1 MARITVQDLDKSY
14 GGRDLFKGLSFEVQP
29 GMRLAVAGPN
39 GGGKSTLL
47 RILAGVAKPDVGRV
61 VMAKDVRL
69 GYVQQEFAPEELTH
83 ALLPWVLSALPS
95 WNDFWAE
102 WEQAVQ
108 RDDHAALERL
118 GAQQA
123 ELEQLYGYSPDHR
136 ARAILSG
143 LGFSEDDLL
152 RTLAELSG
160 GWRERAKLAR
170 VLFQGADVLLLD
182 EPTNHLDLEAVEWLE
197 DYLLSFRGSLIFV
210 AHDRMLLEHV
220 GTHVL
225 FIAGGKYELRKGTFS
240 EFLAWEEERSRL
252 LDKERAKLADRI
264 ENEMGYIR
272 RFRVKAR
279 KAAQAQSKL
288 KKVAKIQGELDRLKD
303 EGGPRSGRSL
313 AFRLPEPKRGDRV
326 AASAVGLRFSY
337 EGKDAVWNG
346 LSFQLFRGKKIAL
359 AAPNGAGKTTLLKI
373 LTGNLT
379 PSSGHVKVGTGT
391 TIGYFSQHQTEILL
405 PGATV
410 LAEIRRLSDPKLT
423 EEELMGVLGLF
434 LLGESYF
441 ERLVSSLSGGEKN
454 RLVLATLFLAKANLL
469 VLDEPTNHLDLESRM
484 GLVAALKD
492 YEGTLLLVAHDRY
505 LLSEVAEEVWELT
518 RDGIVPH
525 PGGFEEYDRVRRER
539 LALAKGG
546 KAAEPPAAPPAEKAP
561 APKAAPA
568 EKVPAKVSAKVPAK
582 VPAAPG
588 KAKEDKRQ
596 AAERRNKLYRE
607 LKPKQDKYAAL
618 EKDLEKAMTEHAA
631 AEAALSDP
639 ASYAQPEQALKLNA
653 AYRESGEWCESLM
666 ERMAVLE
673 EEMRVIRTKYGEA

>member
-1 MARITVQDLDKSY
+1 MARITVQDLEKSY

-29 GMRLAVAGPN
+29 GMRLAVTGPN
-39 GGGKSTLL
+39 GCGKSTLL
-47 RILAGVAKPDVGRV
+47 RILAGVARPDFGRV
-61 VMAKDVRL
+61 VMAKDVRV

-95 WNDFWAE
+95 WNDFWAQ
-102 WEQAVQ
+102 WERAVQ
-108 RDDHAALERL
+108 RDDQTTLERL
-118 GAQQA
+118 EAQQA

-143 LGFSEDDLL
+143 LGFSEDSLL

-197 DYLLSFRGSLIFV
+197 EYLLAFRGSLVFV

-220 GTHVL
+220 GTDVL
-225 FIAGGKYELRKGTFS
+225 FIAGGKHEMRKGTFS

-264 ENEMGYIR
+264 ENEMSYIR

-288 KKVAKIQGELDRLKD
+288 KKVEKIQSELDKLKD
-303 EGGPRSGRSL
+303 EGGPRAGRSL
-313 AFRLPEPKRGDRV
+313 SFRLPVPRRGDRV
-326 AASAVGLRFSY
+326 AASAVDLCFSY
-337 EGKDAVWNG
+337 EGEPAIWNG

-373 LTGNLT
+373 LTGHLVPT
-379 PSSGHVKVGTGT
+379 SGHVKVGTGT
-391 TIGYFSQHQTEILL
+391 SLGYFSQHQTEILL

-410 LAEIRRLSDPKLT
+410 LAEIRRLCDPKLT

-441 ERLVSSLSGGEKN
+441 ERPVSSLSGGEKN
-454 RLVLATLFLAKANLL
+454 RLVLATLFLTKANLL

-484 GLVAALKD
+484 GLVAALRD
-492 YEGTLLLVAHDRY
+492 YEGTLLVVAHDRY
-505 LLSEVAEEVWELT
+505 LLQEVAEEIWELT
-518 RDGIVPH
+518 PDGIVSH
-525 PGGFEEYDRVRRER
+525 PDGFEAYDRARRER
-539 LALAKGG
+539 LVQAKSG
-546 KAAEPPAAPPAEKAP
+546 KAGEPGAVEASTKLHAKLPPKPQSVASSK
-561 APKAAPA
+561 
-568 EKVPAKVSAKVPAK
+568 SR
-582 VPAAPG
+582 
-588 KAKEDKRQ
+588 EDKRL
-596 AAERRNKLYRE
+596 AAERRNKLYQE
-607 LKPKQDKYAAL
+607 LKPKQNQYAVL
-618 EKDLEKAMTEHAA
+618 EKELEQAMAEHAE
-631 AEAALSDP
+631 AEAAL
-639 ASYAQPEQALKLNA
+639 ASPDCYSHPEQALKFNSV
-653 AYRESGEWCESLM
+653 YRESGEWCESIM

-673 EEMRVIRTKYGEA
+673 EEIRLIRDKYGEA